1 MESFLVVLLLALA
14 GDQQKVRQLAHFWI
28 PVGDRDAPV
37 VDEQSQRPALFHD
50 RDGSRSVVLLVKNF
64 LPEQAGDFALVLHQ
78 GLREELLLEPVLVGM
93 VSDARARPP
102 L

>member
-1 MESFLVVLLLALA
+1 MDSLLVVLLLALA
-14 GDQQKVRQLAHFWI
+14 GDQQQVPQLAHFGI
-28 PVGDRDAPV
+28 SVGDRDAPV
-37 VDEQSQRPALFHD
+37 VDQQSQRPALFHD
-50 RDGSRSVVLLVKNF
+50 RDGSWGVVLLVKNL
-64 LPEQAGDFALVLHQ
+64 LPEEARDFALVLHQ